1 VDTDFARP
9 KENSMKQLVTALL
22 GAVWL
27 GLASASATR
36 AEDKP
41 ITYTPASTVVAILPV
56 IKKVDAQD
64 DSAKGGKKDAAK
76 DAARDAPLQERHV
89 AKAREELGTLF
100 TGHGFRL
107 ADDAAVQKALAEGK
121 IDLSDEENQRR
132 TVFYQLGKAVHADL
146 VVFVIIESV
155 SRHNKS
161 NSFFGQQKE
170 GKALL
175 KLWLVDADREQ
186 PLLNAVQH
194 EGKAASN
201 AFLDNQLGPDT
212 NGYTRYT
219 IRAVGHGLDDI
230 LKDFFKPYP
239 ETAKPGGK

>member
-1 VDTDFARP
+1 
-9 KENSMKQLVTALL
+9 MKRLATALL
-22 GAVWL
+22 GAACL
-27 GLASASATR
+27 GLVSTSTAR
-36 AEDKP
+36 AEEKP
-41 ITYTPASTVVAILPV
+41 ATFTYTPGSTVVAILPV
-56 IKKVDAQD
+56 IKKEDASD
-64 DSAKGGKKDAAK
+64 GKAKNAPK
-76 DAARDAPLQERHV
+76 DAPLQERHS
-89 AKAREELGTLF
+89 AKAREEMATLF

-107 ADDAAVQKALAEGK
+107 ADDDAVQKEIAGDK

-132 TVFYQLGKAVHADL
+132 AVFYQIGKAVHADL

-161 NSFFGQQKE
+161 NSILGQQKE

-186 PLLNAVQH
+186 PILNAVQH

-201 AFLDNQLGPDT
+201 AFMDNQIGADT

-239 ETAKPGGK
+239 EVAKPGKR

>member
-1 VDTDFARP
+1 
-9 KENSMKQLVTALL
+9 MKQLIYVLL

-27 GLASASATR
+27 GLGLTPTPTSPAF

-41 ITYTPASTVVAILPV
+41 AAVTYTPTSTVVAILPV
-56 IKKVDAQD
+56 IKKEDAND
-64 DSAKGGKKDAAK
+64 KKEDK
-76 DAARDAPLQERHV
+76 KDAPLQERHV
-89 AKAREELGTLF
+89 VKAREELAALF
-100 TGHGFRL
+100 SNHGFRL
-107 ADDAAVQKALAEGK
+107 ADAAAVQKALAEGK

-132 TVFYQLGKAVHADL
+132 AVFYQIGKTVHADL

-155 SRHNKS
+155 SRHTKS

-201 AFLDNQLGPDT
+201 AFLDNQIGPDT

-219 IRAVGHGLDDI
+219 IRAVGHGIDDI

-239 ETAKPGGK
+239 ENSKAGGK

>member
-1 VDTDFARP
+1 
-9 KENSMKQLVTALL
+9 MKQLVSALL
-22 GAVWL
+22 GAIWL
-27 GLASASATR
+27 GLVSTSTTL

-41 ITYTPASTVVAILPV
+41 AAVTYTPATTVVAILPV
-56 IKKVDAQD
+56 IKKEDAQD
-64 DSAKGGKKDAAK
+64 DTKGGKKDAAK
-76 DAARDAPLQERHV
+76 DAAKDAPLQERHV
-89 AKAREELGTLF
+89 AKAREELATLF
-100 TGHGFRL
+100 TSHGFRL
-107 ADDAAVQKALAEGK
+107 ADDAAVQKALADRK

-132 TVFYQLGKAVHADL
+132 AVFYQIGKAAHADL

-239 ETAKPGGK
+239 ETVKPGGK

>member
-1 VDTDFARP
+1 
-9 KENSMKQLVTALL
+9 MKRLATALL
-22 GAVWL
+22 GAACL
-27 GLASASATR
+27 GLVSTSTAR
-36 AEDKP
+36 AEEKP
-41 ITYTPASTVVAILPV
+41 AAFTYTPGSTVVAILPV
-56 IKKVDAQD
+56 IKKEDA
-64 DSAKGGKKDAAK
+64 SEFIGTFVKAK
-76 DAARDAPLQERHV
+76 DAPKDAPLQERHS
-89 AKAREELGTLF
+89 AKAREELATLF

-107 ADDAAVQKALAEGK
+107 ADDDSVQKEIAGDK

-132 TVFYQLGKAVHADL
+132 AVFYQIGKAVHADL

-161 NSFFGQQKE
+161 NSILGQQKE

-186 PLLNAVQH
+186 PILNAVQH
-194 EGKAASN
+194 EGKAASS
-201 AFLDNQLGPDT
+201 AFMDNQIGADT

-239 ETAKPGGK
+239 EVAKPGKK

>member
-1 VDTDFARP
+1 
-9 KENSMKQLVTALL
+9 MKQLVPALL
-22 GAVWL
+22 GAVCL
-27 GLASASATR
+27 GLASASTAF

-41 ITYTPASTVVAILPV
+41 AAVTYTPASTVVAILPV
-56 IKKVDAQD
+56 IKKEDAQD
-64 DSAKGGKKDAAK
+64 DTKGGKKDAPK
-76 DAARDAPLQERHV
+76 DAPLQERHI
-89 AKAREELGTLF
+89 AKAREELATLF
-100 TGHGFRL
+100 TGHGFRV
-107 ADDAAVQKALAEGK
+107 ADDRAVQKALAEGK

-132 TVFYQLGKAVHADL
+132 AVFYQLGKAAHADL

-201 AFLDNQLGPDT
+201 AFLDNQIGPDT

-219 IRAVGHGLDDI
+219 IRAVGHGIDDV

-239 ETAKPGGK
+239 ETVKPGGK

>member
-1 VDTDFARP
+1 MKRLVPALFAA
-9 KENSMKQLVTALL
+9 SV
-22 GAVWL
+22 GL
-27 GLASASATR
+27 GLLSAPAAR

-41 ITYTPASTVVAILPV
+41 AAVIYTPTTTTVAILPV
-56 IKKVDAQD
+56 IKKEDATD
-64 DSAKGGKKDAAK
+64 GKAKADAK
-76 DAARDAPLQERHV
+76 DAPKDAPLLERHV
-89 AKAREELGTLF
+89 VKAREELATLF
-100 TGHGFRL
+100 TAHGFRV
-107 ADDAAVQKALAEGK
+107 ADDDAVQKAIADGK
-121 IDLSDEENQRR
+121 IDLTDEENQRR
-132 TVFYQLGKAVHADL
+132 AVFYQIGKAAHADL

-161 NSFFGQQKE
+161 NSILGQQKE

-201 AFLDNQLGPDT
+201 AFMDNQIGADT
-212 NGYTRYT
+212 NGYSRYT
-219 IRAVGHGLDDI
+219 IRAVGHGIDDI

-239 ETAKPGGK
+239 EAGKAGK

>member
-1 VDTDFARP
+1 
-9 KENSMKQLVTALL
+9 MKQLVTALL
-22 GAVWL
+22 GAVCL
-27 GLASASATR
+27 GQVSMSTAF
-36 AEDKP
+36 AEDKGAV
-41 ITYTPASTVVAILPV
+41 TYTPASTVVAILPV
-56 IKKVDAQD
+56 IKKEDASD
-64 DSAKGGKKDAAK
+64 DKAKGDKKDVSK
-76 DAARDAPLQERHV
+76 DAPLQERHI
-89 AKAREELGTLF
+89 AKAREEMATLF

-107 ADDAAVQKALAEGK
+107 ADDAAVQKALADGK

-132 TVFYQLGKAVHADL
+132 TVFYQIGKAAHADL

-201 AFLDNQLGPDT
+201 AFLDNQIGPDT

-230 LKDFFKPYP
+230 LKDFLKPYP
-239 ETAKPGGK
+239 ETAKLGGKS

>member
-1 VDTDFARP
+1 
-9 KENSMKQLVTALL
+9 MKSLAAKPLITALL
-22 GAVWL
+22 GAAVCL
-27 GLASASATR
+27 GLASIPAAQ

-41 ITYTPASTVVAILPV
+41 AAVTYTPTSTVVAILPV
-56 IKKVDAQD
+56 IKKMDATD
-64 DSAKGGKKDAAK
+64 DKAAPK
-76 DAARDAPLQERHV
+76 DAPLQERHV
-89 AKAREELGTLF
+89 VKAREELATLF
-100 TGHGFRL
+100 TGHGFRV
-107 ADDAAVQKALAEGK
+107 ADDAAVQKAISDGK

-132 TVFYQLGKAVHADL
+132 AVFYQIGKAAHADL
-146 VVFVIIESV
+146 VVFVVIESV

-161 NSFFGQQKE
+161 NSIFGQQKE

-201 AFLDNQLGPDT
+201 AFLDNNIGPDT
-212 NGYTRYT
+212 NGYSRYT

-239 ETAKPGGK
+239 ETGKTGGK